1 MSLQGTYANV
11 SGKELEGLVEAA
23 IRAHALPGDRILR
36 KSLHSKTGVRDNIL
50 LTNVPYKGIYGATC
64 RSEFVL
70 CLNGR
75 KIRIE
80 CKRQQRS
87 GSVDEKG
94 PYLVLSFLSA
104 IPEDEAIIVLS
115 GNGFREGV
123 KDWVR
128 RQCAGTKVQVF
139 SLKEFVEY
147 AERGFPRSCK
157 AKLSLLNRFKK
168 VLRKL
173 NPFVKVAVG
182 TRDAQINRLI

>member
-23 IRAHALPGDRILR
+23 IRAHALPGDKILR
-36 KSLHSKTGVRDNIL
+36 KSLHSKTAVRDDIL

-94 PYLVLSFLSA
+94 PYLVLSFTKA
-104 IPEDEAIIVLS
+104 IPEDEAVIVLS
-115 GNGFREGV
+115 GNGFRSGV

-128 RQCAGTKVQVF
+128 KQCLNTKVQVF

-147 AERGFPRSCK
+147 AESGFPR
-157 AKLSLLNRFKK
+157 K
-168 VLRKL
+168 VLK
-173 NPFVKVAVG
+173 KKSWW
-182 TRDAQINRLI
+182 QRLFNKDV